1 MKHRLFF
8 HFLLFKTVLKC
19 ALSRLKTQSPD
30 LKSRLFLPFPSFF
43 PRFFFAST
51 FLLLYIYLLSA
62 SSCFYVFYY
71 TFVAIFAPTHLHK
84 HAHVP
89 FVRFCCSYYRLFFF
103 LCLFLVDFMHAYSFS
118 LSLALY
124 VSLFLSHSY
133 ARLFFLSLRAHTQD
147 DNVSFLRLLYL
158 THVTIILI
166 TCNNIQ

>member
-1 MKHRLFF
+1 MRAFP
-8 HFLLFKTVLKC
+8 
-19 ALSRLKTQSPD
+19 SEDTQSLD

-103 LCLFLVDFMHAYSFS
+103 FVFVPGRFHARILFLSLPCALCFS
-118 LSLALY
+118 LSLTF
-124 VSLFLSHSY
+124 VRSS
-133 ARLFFLSLRAHTQD
+133 FF
-147 DNVSFLRLLYL
+147 SFPTRTY
-158 THVTIILI
+158 TR
-166 TCNNIQ
+166 